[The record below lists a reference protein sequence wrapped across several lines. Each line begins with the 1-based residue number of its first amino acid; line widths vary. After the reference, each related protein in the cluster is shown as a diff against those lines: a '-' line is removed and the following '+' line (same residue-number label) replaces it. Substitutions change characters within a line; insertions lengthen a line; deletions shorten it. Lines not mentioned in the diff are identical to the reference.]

1 MSGLKA
7 KPFGGGGGGV
17 SRKSS
22 GRGKGRNQSAFNG
35 VVVLT
40 AAEYDLLEQCQTK
53 PGEPTEAAQ
62 RGAALLR
69 KLYG

>member
-7 KPFGGGGGGV
+7 KPFGGGGGAV
-17 SRKSS
+17 SRGAKKR
-22 GRGKGRNQSAFNG
+22 GRGRSQSAFNG

-40 AAEYDLLEQCQTK
+40 AAEYDSLEQCQTN
-53 PGEPTEAAQ
+53 PAEPTEAAR
-62 RGAALLR
+62 RGATLLR